1 MIYPKYLKSKLIAA
15 TCTLLIHVLLFGLL
29 SIDFSGDQ
37 SSKLSD
43 TDLDALQLDMD
54 FSIPEEMLKPEG
66 KDPLAK
72 DQDKGAESISK
83 GKGTSKPK
91 SSEPER
97 TPEDQEMQALQNPDT
112 IVIAKKDMAIEVK
125 KDTLAFNIKDSAL
138 LAEIIGLQKTNKK
151 VTSKNKVVMDNKA
164 RFEFYQ
170 KNVKNIRNFK
180 KVYPYALKIKQLT
193 DDLNKQ
199 LSTMSDENAKEKL
212 IKQTEKVLF
221 KEYEAAV
228 RTMTRSQGNLLLKL
242 VARETNKTGYDII
255 KEYKGAFPASFW
267 YGVGKIFGQDLKAEY
282 HKEQEDSLIEN
293 ILDKYKNDDLY

>member
-43 TDLDALQLDMD
+43 TDLDALEMDMD
-54 FSIPEEMLKPEG
+54 FSIPEELLKPEG

-72 DQDKGAESISK
+72 DKDKGSESISN
-83 GKGTSKPK
+83 GKGNNKPH

-97 TPEDQEMQALQNPDT
+97 TPEDQEAQALQNPDT
-112 IVIAKKDMAIEVK
+112 LVIEKKAIVIETK
-125 KDTLAFNIKDSAL
+125 KDTMTISSKDSL
-138 LAEIIGLQKTNKK
+138 FIAEMVNLQKTNKK
-151 VTSKNKVVMDNKA
+151 TNPKNKEVLDNKA

-170 KNVKNIRNFK
+170 RNVKNIRNFK
-180 KVYPYALKIKQLT
+180 KVYPYALKIKQIT
-193 DDLNKQ
+193 DELNAQ
-199 LSTMSDENAKEKL
+199 LSSIKNEGERAKL
-212 IKQTEKVLF
+212 IRETEKILF
-221 KEYEAAV
+221 KEYETAV
-228 RTMTRSQGNLLLKL
+228 RTMTMSQGRLLLKL

-267 YGVGKIFGQDLKAEY
+267 YGVGKIFGQDLKSEF
-282 HKEQEDSLIEN
+282 HKEQEDSLIED
-293 ILDKYKNDDLY
+293 ILSKYQTNDLY